1 MVQLMQRRV
10 PCAVCG
16 NLTTRL
22 LFKNKK
28 LSIHACSKKCEHL
41 YLKNLSQNS
50 QEHTLIAQYLDAKI
64 KTFKVRNEIGWGVT
78 GGAVLLLLLGVLMPE
93 VNVFLVGV
101 AIVSVSS
108 LATRHY
114 EDRMRKL
121 TIQRKRLAI

>member
-1 MVQLMQRRV
+1 MERRV

-22 LFKNKK
+22 LFRNKK
-28 LSIHACSKKCEHL
+28 LSIHVCSKKCEHL

-50 QEHTLIAQYLDAKI
+50 QEHTQIVQYLDDRI
-64 KTFKVRNEIGWGVT
+64 KTYKVRNRIGWGIS

-93 VNVFLVGV
+93 VNVFLVG
-101 AIVSVSS
+101 AATVSVSS

>member
-1 MVQLMQRRV
+1 MVQLMERRV

-22 LFKNKK
+22 LFRNKK
-28 LSIHACSKKCEHL
+28 LSIHVCSKKCEHL
-41 YLKNLSQNS
+41 SLKNLSQNS
-50 QEHTLIAQYLDAKI
+50 QEHTQIVQYFDDRI
-64 KTFKVRNEIGWGVT
+64 KTYKVRNRIGWGIS

-93 VNVFLVGV
+93 VNVFLVG
-101 AIVSVSS
+101 AATVSVSS

>member
-1 MVQLMQRRV
+1 MERRV

-22 LFKNKK
+22 LFRNKK
-28 LSIHACSKKCEHL
+28 LSIHVCSKKCEHL

-50 QEHTLIAQYLDAKI
+50 QEHTQIVQYFDDRI
-64 KTFKVRNEIGWGVT
+64 KTYKVRNRIGWGIS

-93 VNVFLVGV
+93 VNVFLVG
-101 AIVSVSS
+101 AATVSVSS

>member
-1 MVQLMQRRV
+1 MVQLMERRV

-22 LFKNKK
+22 LFRNKK
-28 LSIHACSKKCEHL
+28 LSIHVCSKKCEHL

-50 QEHTLIAQYLDAKI
+50 QEHTQIVQYFDDRI
-64 KTFKVRNEIGWGVT
+64 KTYKVRNRIGWGIS

-93 VNVFLVGV
+93 VNVFLAG
-101 AIVSVSS
+101 AATVSVSS

>member
-1 MVQLMQRRV
+1 MDKKVS
-10 PCAVCG
+10 CTVCG

-28 LSIHACSKKCEHL
+28 LSIHVCSKKCEHL

-50 QEHTLIAQYLDAKI
+50 QEQTLIVQYLDDRI
-64 KTFKVRNEIGWGVT
+64 KTYKVRNRIGWGIT
-78 GGAVLLLLLGVLMPE
+78 GAAVLLLLLGVLTPE
-93 VNVFLVGV
+93 VNVFLVG
-101 AIVSVSS
+101 AATVSVSS

-114 EDRMRKL
+114 EDRKRKL

>member
-1 MVQLMQRRV
+1 MVQLMERRV

-22 LFKNKK
+22 LFRNKK
-28 LSIHACSKKCEHL
+28 LSIHVCSKKCEHL

-50 QEHTLIAQYLDAKI
+50 QEHTQIVQYFDDRI
-64 KTFKVRNEIGWGVT
+64 KTYKVRNRIGWGIS

-93 VNVFLVGV
+93 VNVFLVG
-101 AIVSVSS
+101 AATVSVSS